1 MVKRKKIT
9 ITLREDLLSRIDKLI
24 DKSKIRTRSHA
35 IEYILDQSLTPK
47 ISKAL
52 ILAGGK
58 GIKVEGM
65 KDQLPKSMLPIKGKP
80 LLEYQIQ
87 LLKEAQI
94 TDVLIL
100 VGHLGEKIK
109 YYFGDGRWLGVK
121 ITYLEQKKKN
131 IGTAFALSLAK
142 KFLENDP
149 FLVMYGDTLLQ
160 IDLKDF
166 IDFHFSSKTLATI
179 ALTSIKEPTLYGVV
193 KLRGEKIV
201 DFIEKPKE
209 EEVSR
214 VISAGVF
221 AFEPEIF
228 NFLPPKP
235 SANLEEKVFPT
246 LAKRGML
253 SGYLFEGK
261 WFDVGT
267 QEAYEKVLKEWD

>member
-1 MVKRKKIT
+1 MQHNMSQRYKYLAVILLLPPMIGELLSAST
-9 ITLREDLLSRIDKLI
+9 PPLEFFNPIVMGILVGLYGTGALLIREDTIIWDKNW
-24 DKSKIRTRSHA
+24 
-35 IEYILDQSLTPK
+35 
-47 ISKAL
+47 
-52 ILAGGK
+52 GC
-58 GIKVEGM
+58 
-65 KDQLPKSMLPIKGKP
+65 
-80 LLEYQIQ
+80 
-87 LLKEAQI
+87 
-94 TDVLIL
+94 VLIL
-100 VGHLGEKIK
+100 GAAYGITEEGLAVKSFFDPHWMDLGILGV
-109 YYFGDGRWLGVK
+109 YGRWLGVK